1 VLARR
6 RLLAVVLFVVLLLG
20 AVVAG
25 RSLVGSLTAAPVA
38 PGLATESVASSTY
51 VVQPGDT
58 VWSVAR
64 AVHAKGDIRGVVDR
78 LVAANGGPTLRV
90 GQRLRVP

>member
-6 RLLAVVLFVVLLLG
+6 RLLAVVLFAVLVLG

-25 RSLVGSLTAAPVA
+25 RSLVGSITAAPVA
-38 PGLATESVASSTY
+38 PPLATESVASSTY

-64 AVHAKGDIRGVVDR
+64 AVHAHGDVRGVVDR
-78 LVAANGGPTLRV
+78 LVAANGGSTLRV
-90 GQRLRVP
+90 GQRIRVP